1 MCCRQPCR
9 LVRTTVQKI
18 DDNNV
23 LCEGYFGTLPAKE
36 HELATTIQGA
46 IRLLPPSLKQ
56 MLENSRWCDDGF
68 GLASAIENNTAICVV
83 DGSFHPEYGF
93 GTAAWVFDN
102 GLDEI
107 QATGCSRAVGEV
119 KFMCSYRAE
128 LFGIYLALQTTLLIC
143 KQFDIIDG
151 GIEIGC
157 DNTEAIR
164 KGLAELYF
172 PSIQHKHFDL
182 LWAIHSLRQKISIS
196 ISFRHVRGHQDRHAN
211 VPLDRWAVLNIHA
224 DNEAKWYLSQ
234 VIQNPK
240 LDADLTLISP
250 HWNVAIEGNTI
261 TGDVVNRITDYITSA
276 AMKFF

>member
-1 MCCRQPCR
+1 
-9 LVRTTVQKI
+9 
-18 DDNNV
+18 
-23 LCEGYFGTLPAKE
+23 
-36 HELATTIQGA
+36 
-46 IRLLPPSLKQ
+46 
-56 MLENSRWCDDGF
+56 
-68 GLASAIENNTAICVV
+68 
-83 DGSFHPEYGF
+83 
-93 GTAAWVFDN
+93 
-102 GLDEI
+102 
-107 QATGCSRAVGEV
+107 
-119 KFMCSYRAE
+119 MCSYRAE
-128 LFGIYLALQTTLLIC
+128 LFSIYLALQTTFLIC

-157 DNTEAIR
+157 DNTETIR

-240 LDADLTLISP
+240 LDAELTLISP

-261 TGDVVNRITDYITSA
+261 TGDVVKRITDYITSA
-276 AMKFF
+276 AMNFF